1 MISTFILKFKRKLM
15 GDMTHYRSLYRKIQ
29 RHSIAEMST
38 FQFEMCHFH
47 EPSEMDK
54 IDQDSNESYVRFGFE
69 F

>member
-1 MISTFILKFKRKLM
+1 M
-15 GDMTHYRSLYRKIQ
+15 GEMTHYQSFHRKIQ